1 MFIFLK
7 FSKFLMAILKKMKIN
22 KKEMRSDKNIIIIFS
37 IKISQ
42 QQLPGPIKCRPFI
55 FICCAQEP
63 VHSNI

>member
-1 MFIFLK
+1 
-7 FSKFLMAILKKMKIN
+7 MAIFKKMKIN